1 MFTVIG
7 GFFATPSPYVS
18 PKRCHV
24 PTLWSWNHGEYG
36 HPRLHSAALWS
47 HIHSSIQFPCRHK
60 VTQKVDASMGHRF
73 DQSSRSHPYSVSF
86 LVLGQI
92 CIVSLDV
99 FTKIWAI
106 DCKFSPI
113 KYHFFS
119 GWNLAT
125 SCGSIPISSDIE
137 KWCLHTEIQRIS
149 LLHWSKLQ
157 PTTLSFNPPE
167 CHSLSGL
174 STDLS
179 PDAL

>member
-1 MFTVIG
+1 MSHCAHVIKTPCLRSSEDFSPHPLHMFHQKGATFLRCG
-7 GFFATPSPYVS
+7 HETMGNMGTHGFI
-18 PKRCHV
+18 
-24 PTLWSWNHGEYG
+24 
-36 HPRLHSAALWS
+36 PRLSEVTS
-47 HIHSSIQFPCRHK
+47 IVPSSSLTRSTRSCNIFDKRFYSKLCRHK

-119 GWNLAT
+119 G
-125 SCGSIPISSDIE
+125 
-137 KWCLHTEIQRIS
+137 
-149 LLHWSKLQ
+149 
-157 PTTLSFNPPE
+157 
-167 CHSLSGL
+167 
-174 STDLS
+174 
-179 PDAL
+179 